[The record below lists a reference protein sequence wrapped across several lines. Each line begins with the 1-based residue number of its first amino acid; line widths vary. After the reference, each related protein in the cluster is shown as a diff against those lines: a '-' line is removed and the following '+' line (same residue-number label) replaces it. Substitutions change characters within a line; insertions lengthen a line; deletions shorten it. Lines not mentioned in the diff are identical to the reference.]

1 MQTAHVHPIGIQ
13 RRELLQ
19 VGFSLFAGLGLGQA
33 IPTRAVA
40 SPTSADVTRKKSGKA
55 KQVILIFQTG
65 APSHIDTFDP
75 KPDAPAEIR
84 GEFKAIDTSIPGVK
98 FGEHLPQLAARAHR
112 MSVVRTFSHKD
123 NNHTAATHH
132 IITGA
137 LQPGVRFDKP
147 LSRDDWPCYAGGV
160 SFCNPPAE
168 GIPAGVTLPTFLAE
182 GPLVW
187 PGQHGGF
194 LGPKHDPW
202 QIRKDPN
209 KKGFSVENLSLPSGV
224 TIDQLQNRVSL
235 LDAVNRQQEW
245 LGQVSDTRKLTDK
258 QSQAVALLTNG
269 AVTKAFDIEREP
281 SANRDKY
288 GRHQFGQ
295 SILLA
300 RRLIE
305 AGVPI
310 VQANMGHVQ
319 NWDSHND
326 NFKRLKND
334 LLPPFDRAVA
344 ALIDDLTQTGLIND
358 VMVIAMGEFGRM
370 PKIDLKNAGRDHWA
384 PCFCGLFFGGGVH
397 AGQVI
402 GQSDA
407 TGSYPGTTPF
417 NPDDLGATIYHTLG
431 IEPSTELVDR
441 TKRPVQLNRGR
452 VIQSLF
458 TGA

>member
-1 MQTAHVHPIGIQ
+1 MHLRHSHPIGIC
-13 RRELLQ
+13 RREVLQ
-19 VGFSLFAGLGLGQA
+19 VGFSLFAGLGLGAA
-33 IPTRAVA
+33 IPKSSATDVA
-40 SPTSADVTRKKSGKA
+40 RKKSTRG

-84 GEFKAIDTSIPGVK
+84 GEFKAIDTSIPGVQ
-98 FGEHLPQLAARAHR
+98 FTEHLPLLAARAKH
-112 MSVVRTFSHKD
+112 MSIVRTFSHKD

-132 IITGA
+132 IITGS

-160 SFCNPPAE
+160 SFCNPPSD

-202 QIRKDPN
+202 QIKKDPN
-209 KKGFSVENLSLPSGV
+209 KKDFAVDNVSLPAGL
-224 TIDQLQNRVSL
+224 TIDQLQNRMAL
-235 LDAVNRQQEW
+235 LDSVNKQQAG
-245 LGQVSDTRKLTDK
+245 LAQSLDAKKLTDQ
-258 QSQAVALLTNG
+258 QSLAVSLLTNG
-269 AVTKAFDIEREP
+269 AVARAFDIEREP
-281 SANRDKY
+281 AKNRDRY

-319 NWDSHND
+319 NWDSHSD
-326 NFKRLKND
+326 NFKRLKKD
-334 LLPPFDRAVA
+334 LLPPLDRGVA
-344 ALIDDLTQTGLIND
+344 ALLDELTETGLIND
-358 VMVIAMGEFGRM
+358 VMVVVMGEFGRT
-370 PKIDLKNAGRDHWA
+370 PKVDLKNGGRDHWA
-384 PCFCGLFFGGGVH
+384 PCFSGAFFGGGVH
-397 AGQVI
+397 GGQVI
-402 GQSDA
+402 GKSDA
-407 TGSYPGTTPF
+407 TAAFPSTTPF
-417 NPDDLGATIYHTLG
+417 SPDDLGATIYHTLG
-431 IEPSTELVDR
+431 IEPATELLDR
-441 TKRPVQLNRGR
+441 TKRPVQLNRGS